1 MRQRSK
7 YPARGS
13 TAKRQQLDKAG
24 ERYDRGRSRGD
35 PPLYATDFASQSLNF
50 TIQSSYLTI
59 QSGYLTIQS
68 GYLGVQSSHIGLN
81 FSPHL
86 LKVGLRG
93 QMLVAAFNAAHA
105 FAE

>member
-24 ERYDRGRSRGD
+24 ERNDRGCSRSD

-50 TIQSSYLTI
+50 TIQSS
-59 QSGYLTIQS
+59 YLTIQS